1 MRKDELVYLHA
12 LCATLRRHFE
22 DDETL
27 PDPELERYGRVD
39 VSPMAVHR
47 QKAAHRD
54 GVQRLLTDLTST
66 VRPQEETVDI
76 DSGSQYSSSVDD

>member
-27 PDPELERYGRVD
+27 PDPELDRDERTD
-39 VSPMAVHR
+39 VSPRAVHR
-47 QKAAHRD
+47 QKADHREA
-54 GVQRLLTDLTST
+54 VQRLLADLSGT
-66 VRPQEETVDI
+66 VRTHSAVDV
-76 DSGSQYSSSVDD
+76 DSENQYRTSLDN